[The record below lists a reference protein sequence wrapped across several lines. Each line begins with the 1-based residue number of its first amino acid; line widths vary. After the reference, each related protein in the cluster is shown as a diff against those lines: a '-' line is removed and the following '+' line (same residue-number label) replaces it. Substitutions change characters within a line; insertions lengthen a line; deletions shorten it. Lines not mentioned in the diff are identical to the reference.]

1 MSESVHEQLMQLNR
15 LYKEGNEIYYEI
27 AAKLGISSSALMI
40 LYGLCHAGRPCTQKE
55 LCDTWYLKK
64 QTLHSALNHLL
75 KSGDICAY
83 PSPENSRIKLL
94 MLTEKGQAL
103 CEKSAIPFLKTE
115 EQAFTQLTPEERSTL
130 LELTRKHTRY
140 IRECSEILINAI
152 HT

>member
-1 MSESVHEQLMQLNR
+1 MSELLREQLMQLNR
-15 LYKEGNEIYYEI
+15 LYKEGNERYYET
-27 AAKLGISSSALMI
+27 AAQLGISSSALMI

-75 KSGDICAY
+75 KSGDICVH
-83 PSPENSRIKLL
+83 PSSENSRMKLL

-103 CEKSAIPFLKTE
+103 CEKSAIPFLQAE
-115 EQAFTQLTPEERSTL
+115 EQAFARLTPEERRAL

-140 IRECSEILINAI
+140 FRECSEILINTI